1 VPLPS
6 RSAVVPAMSGGEK
19 EFAPLDRKR
28 EILGY
33 YCLAGRK
40 RERAID
46 EFQGTVVWRG
56 LGEIF
61 HGVK

>member
-40 RERAID
+40 RERERSMSSRVLLFGGD
-46 EFQGTVVWRG
+46 
-56 LGEIF
+56 L
-61 HGVK
+61 VKFFTE